1 MTKKEGESEELT
13 HLTEGSF
20 EDTIIIVRFDC
31 DFNSSNKKTSIW
43 ILTLIV
49 LLQLLVQGLMYQ
61 NISSNQLL

>member
-1 MTKKEGESEELT
+1 MT

>member
-1 MTKKEGESEELT
+1 MSVRTKKEGESEELT

-20 EDTIIIVRFDC
+20 EDTIIVVRFDC

-49 LLQLLVQGLMYQ
+49 LLQLLVQV
-61 NISSNQLL
+61 